1 MALFR
6 KKTHTPTIVHSGRFE
21 LEQDGHVATLEYTL
35 AGDVL
40 TLIETEVPPALRGS
54 GIAGELAKTALD
66 WARTNHKKVDVL
78 CPFVA
83 GYLRKHP
90 QYNDLLVH

>member
-1 MALFR
+1 MSFFR
-6 KKTHTPTIVHSGRFE
+6 KKSRPAAIVHSGRFE

-66 WARTNHKKVDVL
+66 WARANHKKVDVV

-83 GYLRKHP
+83 GYLHKHP
-90 QYNDLLVH
+90 EYADLGLH

>member
-6 KKTHTPTIVHSGRFE
+6 KKSHPPALVQSGRFE
-21 LEQDGHVATLEYTL
+21 LEQGGHVATLEYTP

-40 TLIETEVPPALRGS
+40 TLIETEVPPALRGT
-54 GIAGELAKTALD
+54 GIARELAKTALD
-66 WARTNHKKVDVL
+66 WARKNHKKIDVV

-90 QYNDLLVH
+90 EYADLLVR

>member
-1 MALFR
+1 MAFFR
-6 KKTHTPTIVHSGRFE
+6 KQSRAPTVVHSGRFE
-21 LEQDGHVATLEYTL
+21 LEQDGHIATLEYTL

-40 TLIETEVPPALRGS
+40 TLIETEVPPELRGS

-66 WARTNHKKVDVL
+66 WARANHKKVDLV

-90 QYNDLLVH
+90 EYDDLLVR